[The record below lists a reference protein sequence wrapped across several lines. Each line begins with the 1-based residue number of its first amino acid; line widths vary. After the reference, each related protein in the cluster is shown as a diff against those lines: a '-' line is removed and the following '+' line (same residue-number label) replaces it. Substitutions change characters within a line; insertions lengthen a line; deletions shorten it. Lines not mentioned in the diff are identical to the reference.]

1 MNIELASKLL
11 KYSPADVQTA
21 TYVVEYAQ
29 HNYDADAAIAY
40 IDKRLAESKTQR
52 EIAEIIL
59 DERYKGKHGQSSAEY
74 KDDRSPGGK
83 MVSGDSKQSGAEYTH
98 GRRVKAANPGSQ
110 PDEGGKTK
118 PKSQGKMDRGTRA
131 DLEYRKANLKK
142 EEVEIEEG
150 YKEIDKKKEN
160 AMYRRAGN
168 LARTSLSSKGKTK
181 EDAQNKSAKIVSA
194 IARQK
199 ENERFERIGK
209 DPKHQNNYK
218 EELEIEEGLK
228 QARKNIGMD
237 PDKPSCWDGYV
248 AKGTKMKDGKEVP
261 NCVPA
266 NEEWIWDLVD
276 ELAEDFE
283 FFTDEDLE
291 DVIIEA
297 LVDLEDEE
305 LLQEAVASFEGLELL
320 NEDRYADAV
329 AASKANA
336 AKPEVKAAVRRA
348 RVERVKKAAGRV
360 GSALKSKASEVAGK
374 AKEAAGKAK
383 ESAGKAAS
391 SAKSAVKSAG
401 KKAVETGAKAAGH
414 AVGTYQAA
422 RIKAKRAE
430 LSKPKSSSS
439 SSESK
444 PAAKKPEG
452 KDGTGGKLDSLLK
465 SVRGSS
471 SSSSSGSSSS
481 GGGSSSSGSSNSSG
495 SSSSGS
501 SSSGGSSSGGSS
513 SSEGGTKKKSLLRR
527 AAGAVGR
534 GLKKVVGKTARVV
547 AKGSDKLA
555 RKLGEQNSM
564 ESRTDRI
571 RRILAMQETVDHD
584 KTTLRNPE
592 GISWRDRLGMQEEKT
607 PEQKAKSDALA
618 KSKELTKQGKHKEAS
633 EVFKKAFPNFG
644 K

>member
-118 PKSQGKMDRGTRA
+118 PKSQGKMDAGTRA
-131 DLEYRKANLKK
+131 DLQYRKANLKK

-168 LARTSLSSKGKTK
+168 LARTSLSSKGKEK
-181 EDAQNKSAKIVSA
+181 EVAQKKSAKIVSA

-248 AKGTKMKDGKEVP
+248 AKGTKMKNGKEVP

-422 RIKAKRAE
+422 RIKAKREA
-430 LSKPKSSSS
+430 LSKSKPSGG
-439 SSESK
+439 SK
-444 PAAKKPEG
+444 PAEKKPEG
-452 KDGTGGKLDSLLK
+452 KDKTGGKLDDLLK

-471 SSSSSGSSSS
+471 SSSSSS
-481 GGGSSSSGSSNSSG
+481 GGSSSSGSSNSSG
-495 SSSSGS
+495 SSSSS

-555 RKLGEQNSM
+555 RKLGEENSM

-571 RRILAMQETVDHD
+571 RRLVAMQETVDHD
-584 KTTLRNPE
+584 KATLRNPE

-607 PEQKAKSDALA
+607 PEQKAKSAALA